1 MKKYLLSTLADGI
14 CVVLLS
20 VCPILCY
27 ASAFSVKLE
36 ASVLIMAAVLFSIVF
51 SLLSAF
57 VKNNLKYA
65 LCMTVIAF
73 VAFLVFVFANER
85 IFAQANYAINKLL
98 ELYSVYLPVY
108 SNIKFAS
115 YIANDATGFFVLL
128 SLILN
133 GLFSF
138 LISRIKSIKIAGL
151 LSIALLVPC
160 FVLVNTLPDLVPL
173 LIIFTVLFALYFSSQ
188 TRQLNYA
195 HSGVITAVCA
205 VILAV
210 LITVL
215 AVINP
220 VANYERPK
228 WQDNMLNTVQ
238 TLTGMK
244 TYNGSGKISSALAEV
259 GNSLEPEVDF
269 SNAGAL
275 TQTGKKVMT
284 VTSSTD
290 GRIYLKSMAYANYE
304 NNKWSVLTDEQAD
317 NYPQDY
323 QSFIMTIMTQYFEE
337 AETVTIDTV
346 NKENV
351 IYTPYY
357 LNYINNNFSPVCDVF
372 IANTDKATNYTMFV
386 IPYSEENIND
396 FSRIEISGTS
406 KYDDFAQCYLSLPND
421 TKQAM
426 LEIAERNNIK
436 DLSKSDISQ
445 TVAAVKDFVSHSA
458 SYSLNTQKVPDGRDV
473 AEWFLNDAETGY
485 CMHFANATAVML
497 RALGVP
503 ARYVT
508 GYCANVV
515 DGKATVTSDNAH
527 AWVEYFDERIGWIP
541 LDATSSDF
549 VVVQATESIQPT
561 TQAQTTSP
569 TVQPTTQAQNT
580 KPVKTEVKAKI
591 STPAIIVII
600 ILLII
605 TLAILRIILIRY
617 YRKYSFTHKDYKSR
631 VICIYRYLNKLSV
644 HAKVRIPKKIENI
657 CTKAKFSTHNISDE
671 EYKIV
676 LNYVLKFRNK
686 TIGKMPIVKKLYCI
700 IILGI

>member
-14 CVVLLS
+14 CVFLLS

-36 ASVLIMAAVLFSIVF
+36 ASVLIMAAVLFSMVF

-98 ELYSVYLPVY
+98 EQYSVYLSVY

-220 VANYERPK
+220 VADYERPK

-259 GNSLEPEVDF
+259 GNNVSSEVDF

-275 TQTGKKVMT
+275 KQTGTKVMT
-284 VTSSTD
+284 VVTD
-290 GRIYLKSMAYANYE
+290 LNGRIYLKGMSYANYE
-304 NNKWSVLTDEQAD
+304 NNKWSVLTDEQAND
-317 NYPQDY
+317 YPQDF
-323 QSFIMTIMTQYFEE
+323 QAFIMTANYQERS
-337 AETVTIDTV
+337 TVTIDTV
-346 NKENV
+346 NKESIV
-351 IYTPYY
+351 YTPYY
-357 LNYINNNFSPVCDVF
+357 LASINDTFSPVCDVLVS
-372 IANTDKATNYTMFV
+372 NSDKATNYSMSVMPFSESELDNFSMDFSSQVYDYDNFV
-386 IPYSEENIND
+386 KNYYLKLPYDTKLAMLKIAEENNLTGV
-396 FSRIEISGTS
+396 ST
-406 KYDDFAQCYLSLPND
+406 Q
-421 TKQAM
+421 
-426 LEIAERNNIK
+426 NIP
-436 DLSKSDISQ
+436 Q
-445 TVAAVKDFVSHSA
+445 AVKQFVSHSA

-473 AEWFLNDAETGY
+473 AEWFFNDAETGY
-485 CMHFANATAVML
+485 CMHFANAAAVML

-508 GYCANVV
+508 GYCADVV
-515 DGKATVTSDNAH
+515 DGKAIVTSDNAH
-527 AWVEYFDERIGWIP
+527 AWVEYYDSSIGWIP

-605 TLAILRIILIRY
+605 ALEILRIILIRY

-644 HAKVRIPKKIENI
+644 HSKVRIPKKIENI
-657 CTKAKFSTHNISDE
+657 CTKAKFSTHNISDG

-676 LNYVLKFRNK
+676 LNYVLTFRNK

>member
-14 CVVLLS
+14 CVLLLS

-73 VAFLVFVFANER
+73 VAFLVFVFANEH

-98 ELYSVYLPVY
+98 EQYSVYLSVY

-220 VANYERPK
+220 VADYERPK

-259 GNSLEPEVDF
+259 GNNVSSEVDF

-275 TQTGKKVMT
+275 KQTGTKVMT
-284 VTSSTD
+284 VVTD
-290 GRIYLKSMAYANYE
+290 LNGRIYLKGMSYANYE
-304 NNKWSVLTDEQAD
+304 NNKWSVLTDEQAND
-317 NYPQDY
+317 YPQDF
-323 QSFIMTIMTQYFEE
+323 QAFIMTANYQERS
-337 AETVTIDTV
+337 TVTIDTV
-346 NKENV
+346 NKESIV
-351 IYTPYY
+351 YTPYY
-357 LNYINNNFSPVCDVF
+357 LASINDTFSPVCDVLVS
-372 IANTDKATNYTMFV
+372 NSDKATNYSMSVMPFSESELDNFSMDFSSQVYDYDNFV
-386 IPYSEENIND
+386 KNYYLKLPYDTKLAMLKIAEENNLTGV
-396 FSRIEISGTS
+396 ST
-406 KYDDFAQCYLSLPND
+406 Q
-421 TKQAM
+421 
-426 LEIAERNNIK
+426 NIP
-436 DLSKSDISQ
+436 Q
-445 TVAAVKDFVSHSA
+445 AVKQFVSHSA

-485 CMHFANATAVML
+485 CMHFANAAAVML

-508 GYCANVV
+508 GYCADVV
-515 DGKATVTSDNAH
+515 DGKAIVTSDNAH
-527 AWVEYFDERIGWIP
+527 AWVEYYDSSIGWIP

-561 TQAQTTSP
+561 TQSQTTSP

-605 TLAILRIILIRY
+605 ALAILRIIFIRY

-644 HAKVRIPKKIENI
+644 HSKIRIPKKIENI

-676 LNYVLKFRNK
+676 LNYVLTFRNK

>member
-27 ASAFSVKLE
+27 TSAFSVKLE

-98 ELYSVYLPVY
+98 EQYSVYLSVY

-115 YIANDATGFFVLL
+115 YIANDATGFFVLV

-220 VANYERPK
+220 IADYERPK

-259 GNSLEPEVDF
+259 GNNVSSEVDF

-275 TQTGKKVMT
+275 KQTGTKVMT
-284 VTSSTD
+284 VVTD
-290 GRIYLKSMAYANYE
+290 LNGRIYLKGMSYANYE
-304 NNKWSVLTDEQAD
+304 NNKWSVLTDEQAND
-317 NYPQDY
+317 YPQDF
-323 QSFIMTIMTQYFEE
+323 QAFIMTANYQERS
-337 AETVTIDTV
+337 TVTIDTV
-346 NKENV
+346 NKESIV
-351 IYTPYY
+351 YTPYY
-357 LNYINNNFSPVCDVF
+357 LASINDTFSPVCDVLVS
-372 IANTDKATNYTMFV
+372 NSDKATNYSMSVMPFSESELDNFSMDFSSQVYDYDNFV
-386 IPYSEENIND
+386 KSYYLKLPYDTKLAMLKIAEENNLTGV
-396 FSRIEISGTS
+396 ST
-406 KYDDFAQCYLSLPND
+406 Q
-421 TKQAM
+421 
-426 LEIAERNNIK
+426 NIP
-436 DLSKSDISQ
+436 Q
-445 TVAAVKDFVSHSA
+445 AVKQFVSHSA

-549 VVVQATESIQPT
+549 EVPQATESVQTT

-605 TLAILRIILIRY
+605 ALEILRIILIRY

-631 VICIYRYLNKLSV
+631 VICIYRYINKLSV
-644 HAKVRIPKKIENI
+644 HSKVRIPKKIENI

-676 LNYVLKFRNK
+676 LNYVLTFRNK
-686 TIGKMPIVKKLYCI
+686 TIGKMPIIKKLYCI

>member
-73 VAFLVFVFANER
+73 VAFLVFVFANES

-98 ELYSVYLPVY
+98 ELYSVYLSVY

-220 VANYERPK
+220 VADYERPK

-259 GNSLEPEVDF
+259 GNNVSSEVDF

-275 TQTGKKVMT
+275 KQTGTKVMT
-284 VTSSTD
+284 VVTD
-290 GRIYLKSMAYANYE
+290 LNGRIYLKGMSYANYE
-304 NNKWSVLTDEQAD
+304 NNKWSVLTDEQAND
-317 NYPQDY
+317 YPQDF
-323 QSFIMTIMTQYFEE
+323 QAFIMTANYQERS
-337 AETVTIDTV
+337 TVTIDTV
-346 NKENV
+346 NKESIV
-351 IYTPYY
+351 YTPYY
-357 LNYINNNFSPVCDVF
+357 LASINDTFSPVCDVLVS
-372 IANTDKATNYTMFV
+372 NSDKATNYSMSV
-386 IPYSEENIND
+386 MPYSESELDNFSMD
-396 FSRIEISGTS
+396 FSSQV
-406 KYDDFAQCYLSLPND
+406 YDYDNFVKSYYLKLPYD
-421 TKQAM
+421 TKLAM
-426 LEIAERNNIK
+426 LKIAEENNLTGVSTQNIP
-436 DLSKSDISQ
+436 Q
-445 TVAAVKDFVSHSA
+445 AVKQFVSHSA

-473 AEWFLNDAETGY
+473 AEWFLNDAQTGY
-485 CMHFANATAVML
+485 CMHFANAAAVML

-549 VVVQATESIQPT
+549 EVPQATESVQTT

-605 TLAILRIILIRY
+605 ALAILRIILIRY

-676 LNYVLKFRNK
+676 LNYVLTFRNK

>member
-36 ASVLIMAAVLFSIVF
+36 SSVLIMAAVLFSIVF

-98 ELYSVYLPVY
+98 ELYSVYLSVY

-195 HSGVITAVCA
+195 HSGVITAVYA

-220 VANYERPK
+220 IADYERPK

-238 TLTGMK
+238 TITGMK

-259 GNSLEPEVDF
+259 GNNVSSEVDF

-275 TQTGKKVMT
+275 KQTGTKVMT
-284 VTSSTD
+284 VVTD
-290 GRIYLKSMAYANYE
+290 LNGRIYLKGMSYANYE
-304 NNKWSVLTDEQAD
+304 NNKWSVLTDEQAND
-317 NYPQDY
+317 YPQDF
-323 QSFIMTIMTQYFEE
+323 QAFIMTANYQERS
-337 AETVTIDTV
+337 TVTIDTV
-346 NKENV
+346 NKESIV
-351 IYTPYY
+351 YTPYY
-357 LNYINNNFSPVCDVF
+357 LASINDTFSPVCDVLVS
-372 IANTDKATNYTMFV
+372 NSDKTTNYSMSVMPFSESELDNFSMDFSSQVYDYDNFV
-386 IPYSEENIND
+386 KSYYLKLPYDTKLAMLKIAEENNLTGV
-396 FSRIEISGTS
+396 ST
-406 KYDDFAQCYLSLPND
+406 Q
-421 TKQAM
+421 
-426 LEIAERNNIK
+426 NIP
-436 DLSKSDISQ
+436 Q
-445 TVAAVKDFVSHSA
+445 AVKQFVSHSA

-485 CMHFANATAVML
+485 CMHFANAAAVML

-549 VVVQATESIQPT
+549 EVPQATESVQTT

-605 TLAILRIILIRY
+605 ALEILRIIFIRY

-644 HAKVRIPKKIENI
+644 HSKVRIPKKIENI
-657 CTKAKFSTHNISDE
+657 CTKAKFSTHNISDK

-676 LNYVLKFRNK
+676 LNYVLTFRNK

>member
-36 ASVLIMAAVLFSIVF
+36 SSVLIMAAVLFSIVF

-73 VAFLVFVFANER
+73 VAFLVFVFANES

-98 ELYSVYLPVY
+98 EQYSVYLSVY

-115 YIANDATGFFVLL
+115 YIANNATGFFVLL

-205 VILAV
+205 VILAI

-215 AVINP
+215 AVINL
-220 VANYERPK
+220 VADYERPK

-244 TYNGSGKISSALAEV
+244 TYNGSGKISSALAEA
-259 GNSLEPEVDF
+259 GNNVSSEVDF

-275 TQTGKKVMT
+275 KQTGTKVMT
-284 VTSSTD
+284 VVTD
-290 GRIYLKSMAYANYE
+290 LNGRIYLKGMSYANYE
-304 NNKWSVLTDEQAD
+304 NNKWSVLTDEQAND
-317 NYPQDY
+317 YPQDF
-323 QSFIMTIMTQYFEE
+323 QAFIMTANYQERS
-337 AETVTIDTV
+337 TVTIDTV
-346 NKENV
+346 NKESIV
-351 IYTPYY
+351 YTPYY
-357 LNYINNNFSPVCDVF
+357 LASINDTFSPVCDVLVS
-372 IANTDKATNYTMFV
+372 NSDKATNYSMSV
-386 IPYSEENIND
+386 MPYSESELDNFSMD
-396 FSRIEISGTS
+396 FSSQV
-406 KYDDFAQCYLSLPND
+406 YDYDNFVKSYYLKLPYD
-421 TKQAM
+421 TKLAM
-426 LEIAERNNIK
+426 LKIAEENNLTGVSTQNIP
-436 DLSKSDISQ
+436 Q
-445 TVAAVKDFVSHSA
+445 AVKQFVSHSA

-485 CMHFANATAVML
+485 CMHFANAAAVML

-508 GYCANVV
+508 GYCADVV
-515 DGKATVTSDNAH
+515 DGKAIVTSDNAH
-527 AWVEYFDERIGWIP
+527 AWVEYYDSSIGWIP

-605 TLAILRIILIRY
+605 ALEILRIILIRY

-644 HAKVRIPKKIENI
+644 HSKIRIPKKIENI

-676 LNYVLKFRNK
+676 LNYVLTFRNK

>member
-73 VAFLVFVFANER
+73 VAFLVFVFANES

-98 ELYSVYLPVY
+98 ELYSVYLSVY

-220 VANYERPK
+220 VADYERPK

-244 TYNGSGKISSALAEV
+244 TYNSSGKISSALAEV
-259 GNSLEPEVDF
+259 GNNVSSEVDF

-275 TQTGKKVMT
+275 KQTGTKVMT
-284 VTSSTD
+284 VVTD
-290 GRIYLKSMAYANYE
+290 LNGRIYLKGMSYANYE
-304 NNKWSVLTDEQAD
+304 NNKWSVLTDEQAND
-317 NYPQDY
+317 YPQDF
-323 QSFIMTIMTQYFEE
+323 QAFIMTANYQERS
-337 AETVTIDTV
+337 TVTIDTV
-346 NKENV
+346 NKESIV
-351 IYTPYY
+351 YTPYY
-357 LNYINNNFSPVCDVF
+357 LASINDTFSPVCDVLVS
-372 IANTDKATNYTMFV
+372 NSDKATNYSMSV
-386 IPYSEENIND
+386 MPYSESELDNFSMD
-396 FSRIEISGTS
+396 FSSQV
-406 KYDDFAQCYLSLPND
+406 YDYDNFVKSYYLKLPYD
-421 TKQAM
+421 TKLAM
-426 LEIAERNNIK
+426 LKIAEENNLTGVSTQNIP
-436 DLSKSDISQ
+436 Q
-445 TVAAVKDFVSHSA
+445 AVKQFVSHSA
-458 SYSLNTQKVPDGRDV
+458 SYSLNTQKVPDGRDI

-485 CMHFANATAVML
+485 CMHFANAAAVML

-508 GYCANVV
+508 GYCADVV
-515 DGKATVTSDNAH
+515 DGKAIVTSDNAH
-527 AWVEYFDERIGWIP
+527 AWVEYYDSSIGWIP

-549 VVVQATESIQPT
+549 EVPQATESVQTT

-569 TVQPTTQAQNT
+569 TVQPTTQAQTT

-605 TLAILRIILIRY
+605 ALAILRIILIRY

-644 HAKVRIPKKIENI
+644 HSKVRIPKKIENI

-676 LNYVLKFRNK
+676 LNYVLTFRNK

>member
-36 ASVLIMAAVLFSIVF
+36 APVLIMAAVLFSIVF

-73 VAFLVFVFANER
+73 VAFLVFVFANEH

-98 ELYSVYLPVY
+98 EQYSVYLSVY

-115 YIANDATGFFVLL
+115 YIANNATGFFVLL

-195 HSGVITAVCA
+195 HSGVITAVYA

-220 VANYERPK
+220 IADYERPK

-259 GNSLEPEVDF
+259 GNNVSSEVDF

-275 TQTGKKVMT
+275 KQTGTKVMT
-284 VTSSTD
+284 VVTD
-290 GRIYLKSMAYANYE
+290 LNGRIYLKGMSYANYE
-304 NNKWSVLTDEQAD
+304 NNKWSVLTDEQAND
-317 NYPQDY
+317 YPQDF
-323 QSFIMTIMTQYFEE
+323 QAFIMTANYQERS
-337 AETVTIDTV
+337 TVTIDTV
-346 NKENV
+346 NKESIV
-351 IYTPYY
+351 YTPYY
-357 LNYINNNFSPVCDVF
+357 LASINDTFSPVCDVLVS
-372 IANTDKATNYTMFV
+372 NSDKATNYSMSVMPFSESELDNFSMDFSSQVYDYDNFV
-386 IPYSEENIND
+386 KSYYLKLPYDTKLAMLKIAEENNLTG
-396 FSRIEISGTS
+396 IST
-406 KYDDFAQCYLSLPND
+406 Q
-421 TKQAM
+421 
-426 LEIAERNNIK
+426 NIP
-436 DLSKSDISQ
+436 Q
-445 TVAAVKDFVSHSA
+445 AVKQFVSHSA

-485 CMHFANATAVML
+485 CMHFANAAAVML

-508 GYCANVV
+508 GYCADVV
-515 DGKATVTSDNAH
+515 DGKAIVTSDNAH
-527 AWVEYFDERIGWIP
+527 AWVEYYDSSIGWIP

-549 VVVQATESIQPT
+549 EVPQATESVQTT

-605 TLAILRIILIRY
+605 ALEILRIILIRY

-644 HAKVRIPKKIENI
+644 HSKVRIPKKIENI
-657 CTKAKFSTHNISDE
+657 CTKAKFSTHNISDK

-676 LNYVLKFRNK
+676 LNYVLTFRNK

>member
-36 ASVLIMAAVLFSIVF
+36 SSVLIMAAVLFSIVF

-57 VKNNLKYA
+57 VKSNLKYA

-73 VAFLVFVFANER
+73 VAFLVFVFANEH

-98 ELYSVYLPVY
+98 ELYSVYLSVY

-115 YIANDATGFFVLL
+115 YIANNATGFFVLL

-220 VANYERPK
+220 VADYERPK

-259 GNSLEPEVDF
+259 GNNVSSEVDF

-275 TQTGKKVMT
+275 KQTGTKVMT
-284 VTSSTD
+284 VVTD
-290 GRIYLKSMAYANYE
+290 LNGRIYLKGMSYANYE
-304 NNKWSVLTDEQAD
+304 NNKWSVLTDEQAND
-317 NYPQDY
+317 YPQDF
-323 QSFIMTIMTQYFEE
+323 QAFIMTANYQERS
-337 AETVTIDTV
+337 TVTIDTV
-346 NKENV
+346 NKESIV
-351 IYTPYY
+351 YTPYY
-357 LNYINNNFSPVCDVF
+357 LASINDTFSPVCDVLVS
-372 IANTDKATNYTMFV
+372 NSDKATNYSMSVMPFSESELDNFSMDFSSQVYDYDNFV
-386 IPYSEENIND
+386 KNYYLKLPYDTKLAMLKIAEENNLTGV
-396 FSRIEISGTS
+396 ST
-406 KYDDFAQCYLSLPND
+406 Q
-421 TKQAM
+421 
-426 LEIAERNNIK
+426 NIP
-436 DLSKSDISQ
+436 Q
-445 TVAAVKDFVSHSA
+445 AVKQFVSHSA

-508 GYCANVV
+508 GYCADVV
-515 DGKATVTSDNAH
+515 DGKAIVTSDNAH
-527 AWVEYFDERIGWIP
+527 AWVEYYDSSIGWIP

-549 VVVQATESIQPT
+549 EVPQATESVQTT

-569 TVQPTTQAQNT
+569 TVQPTTQAQTT

-605 TLAILRIILIRY
+605 ALEILRIILIRY

-644 HAKVRIPKKIENI
+644 HSKIRIPKKIENI

-676 LNYVLKFRNK
+676 LNYVLTFRNK

>member
-36 ASVLIMAAVLFSIVF
+36 SSVLIMAAVLFSIVF

-115 YIANDATGFFVLL
+115 YIANNATGFFVLL

-220 VANYERPK
+220 VADYERPK

-304 NNKWSVLTDEQAD
+304 NNKWSVLTDEQAND
-317 NYPQDY
+317 YPQDF
-323 QSFIMTIMTQYFEE
+323 QAFIMTANYQERS
-337 AETVTIDTV
+337 TVTIDTV
-346 NKENV
+346 NKESIV
-351 IYTPYY
+351 YTPYY
-357 LNYINNNFSPVCDVF
+357 LASINDTFSPVCDVLVS
-372 IANTDKATNYTMFV
+372 NSDKATNYSMSV
-386 IPYSEENIND
+386 MPYSESELDN
-396 FSRIEISGTS
+396 FSMAFSS
-406 KYDDFAQCYLSLPND
+406 PVYDYDNFVKSYYLKLPYD
-421 TKQAM
+421 TKLAM
-426 LEIAERNNIK
+426 LKIAEENN
-436 DLSKSDISQ
+436 LTGVSTQNISQ
-445 TVAAVKDFVSHSA
+445 AVKQFVSHSA

-549 VVVQATESIQPT
+549 EVPQATESVQTT

-605 TLAILRIILIRY
+605 ALEILRIILIRY

-644 HAKVRIPKKIENI
+644 HSKVRIPKKIENI

-676 LNYVLKFRNK
+676 LNYVLTFRNK

>member
-36 ASVLIMAAVLFSIVF
+36 DSVLIMAAVLFSIVF

-73 VAFLVFVFANER
+73 VAFLVFVFANEH

-98 ELYSVYLPVY
+98 EQYSVYLSVY

-220 VANYERPK
+220 VADYERPK

-259 GNSLEPEVDF
+259 GNNVSSEVDF

-275 TQTGKKVMT
+275 KQTGTKVMT
-284 VTSSTD
+284 VVTD
-290 GRIYLKSMAYANYE
+290 LNGRIYLKGMSYANYE
-304 NNKWSVLTDEQAD
+304 NNKWSVLTDEQAND
-317 NYPQDY
+317 YPQDF
-323 QSFIMTIMTQYFEE
+323 QAFIMTANYQERS
-337 AETVTIDTV
+337 TVTIDTV
-346 NKENV
+346 NKESIV
-351 IYTPYY
+351 YTPYY
-357 LNYINNNFSPVCDVF
+357 LASINDTFSPVCDVLVS
-372 IANTDKATNYTMFV
+372 NSDKATNYSMSV
-386 IPYSEENIND
+386 MPYSESELDNFSMD
-396 FSRIEISGTS
+396 FSSQV
-406 KYDDFAQCYLSLPND
+406 YDYDNFVKNYYLKLPYD
-421 TKQAM
+421 TKLAM
-426 LEIAERNNIK
+426 LKIAEENNLTGVSTQNIP
-436 DLSKSDISQ
+436 Q
-445 TVAAVKDFVSHSA
+445 AVKQFVSHSS

-473 AEWFLNDAETGY
+473 AEWFLNDAQTGY
-485 CMHFANATAVML
+485 CMHFANAAAVML

-508 GYCANVV
+508 GYCADVV
-515 DGKATVTSDNAH
+515 DGKAIVTSDNAH
-527 AWVEYFDERIGWIP
+527 AWVEYYDSSIGWIP

-549 VVVQATESIQPT
+549 EVPQATESVQTT

-605 TLAILRIILIRY
+605 ALEILRIILIRY

-644 HAKVRIPKKIENI
+644 HSKVRIPKKIENI

-676 LNYVLKFRNK
+676 LNYVLTFRNK
-686 TIGKMPIVKKLYCI
+686 TICKMPIVKKLYCI

>member
-14 CVVLLS
+14 CVLLLS

-36 ASVLIMAAVLFSIVF
+36 SSVLIMAAVLFSIVF

-98 ELYSVYLPVY
+98 EQYSVYLSVY

-160 FVLVNTLPDLVPL
+160 FVLVNTLPDPVPL

-188 TRQLNYA
+188 TRQLSYA

-220 VANYERPK
+220 VTDYERPK

-238 TLTGMK
+238 ALTGMK

-259 GNSLEPEVDF
+259 GNNVSSEVDF

-275 TQTGKKVMT
+275 KQTGTKVMT
-284 VTSSTD
+284 VVTD
-290 GRIYLKSMAYANYE
+290 LNGRIYLKGMSYANYE
-304 NNKWSVLTDEQAD
+304 NNKWSVLTDEQAND
-317 NYPQDY
+317 YPQDF
-323 QSFIMTIMTQYFEE
+323 QAFIMTANYQERS
-337 AETVTIDTV
+337 TVTIDTV
-346 NKENV
+346 NKESIV
-351 IYTPYY
+351 YTPYY
-357 LNYINNNFSPVCDVF
+357 LASINDTFSPVCDVLVS
-372 IANTDKATNYTMFV
+372 NSDKATNYSMSV
-386 IPYSEENIND
+386 MPYSESELDNFSMD
-396 FSRIEISGTS
+396 FSSQV
-406 KYDDFAQCYLSLPND
+406 YDYDNFVKSYYLKLPYD
-421 TKQAM
+421 TKLAM
-426 LEIAERNNIK
+426 LKIAEENNLTGVSTQNIP
-436 DLSKSDISQ
+436 Q
-445 TVAAVKDFVSHSA
+445 AVKQFVSHSA

-485 CMHFANATAVML
+485 CMHFANAAAVML

-508 GYCANVV
+508 GYCADVV
-515 DGKATVTSDNAH
+515 DGKAIVTSDNAH
-527 AWVEYFDERIGWIP
+527 AWVEYYDSSIGWIP

-569 TVQPTTQAQNT
+569 TVQPTTQSQNT

-605 TLAILRIILIRY
+605 ALEILRIIFIRY

-644 HAKVRIPKKIENI
+644 HSKVRIPKKIENI
-657 CTKAKFSTHNISDE
+657 CSKAKFSTHNISDE

-676 LNYVLKFRNK
+676 LNYVLTFRNK

>member
-98 ELYSVYLPVY
+98 ELYSVYLSVY

-115 YIANDATGFFVLL
+115 YIANNATGFFVLL

-220 VANYERPK
+220 VADYERPK

-259 GNSLEPEVDF
+259 GNNVSSEVDF

-275 TQTGKKVMT
+275 KQTGTKVMT
-284 VTSSTD
+284 VVTD
-290 GRIYLKSMAYANYE
+290 LNGRIYLKGMSYANYE
-304 NNKWSVLTDEQAD
+304 NNKWSVLTDEQAND
-317 NYPQDY
+317 YPQDF
-323 QSFIMTIMTQYFEE
+323 QAFIMTANYQERS
-337 AETVTIDTV
+337 TVTIDTV
-346 NKENV
+346 NKESIV
-351 IYTPYY
+351 YTPYY
-357 LNYINNNFSPVCDVF
+357 LASINDTFSPVCDVLVS
-372 IANTDKATNYTMFV
+372 NSDKATNYSMSV
-386 IPYSEENIND
+386 MPYSESELDN
-396 FSRIEISGTS
+396 FSMAFSS
-406 KYDDFAQCYLSLPND
+406 PVYDYDNFVKSYYLKLPYD
-421 TKQAM
+421 TKLAM
-426 LEIAERNNIK
+426 LKIAEENNLTGVSTQNIP
-436 DLSKSDISQ
+436 Q
-445 TVAAVKDFVSHSA
+445 AVKQFVSHSA

-485 CMHFANATAVML
+485 CMHFANAAAVML

-508 GYCANVV
+508 GYCADVV
-515 DGKATVTSDNAH
+515 DGKAIVTSDNAH

-549 VVVQATESIQPT
+549 EVPQATESVQTT

-605 TLAILRIILIRY
+605 ALAILRIILIRY

-644 HAKVRIPKKIENI
+644 HSKVRIPKKIENI

-676 LNYVLKFRNK
+676 LNYVLTFRNK

>member
-1 MKKYLLSTLADGI
+1 MKRYLLSTLADGI

-98 ELYSVYLPVY
+98 EQYSVYLSVY

-115 YIANDATGFFVLL
+115 YIANDATGFFVLV

-220 VANYERPK
+220 VADYERPK

-259 GNSLEPEVDF
+259 GNNVSSEVDF

-275 TQTGKKVMT
+275 KQTGTKVMT
-284 VTSSTD
+284 VVTD
-290 GRIYLKSMAYANYE
+290 LNGRIYLKGMSYANYE
-304 NNKWSVLTDEQAD
+304 NNKWSVLTDEQAND
-317 NYPQDY
+317 YPQDF
-323 QSFIMTIMTQYFEE
+323 QAFIMTANYQERS
-337 AETVTIDTV
+337 TVTIDTV
-346 NKENV
+346 NKESIV
-351 IYTPYY
+351 YTPYY
-357 LNYINNNFSPVCDVF
+357 LASINDTFSPVCDVLVS
-372 IANTDKATNYTMFV
+372 NSDKATNYSMSV
-386 IPYSEENIND
+386 MPYSESELDNFSMD
-396 FSRIEISGTS
+396 FSSQV
-406 KYDDFAQCYLSLPND
+406 YDYDNFVKSYYLKLPYD
-421 TKQAM
+421 TKLAM
-426 LEIAERNNIK
+426 LKIAEENNLTGVSTQNIP
-436 DLSKSDISQ
+436 Q
-445 TVAAVKDFVSHSA
+445 AVKQFVSHSA

-485 CMHFANATAVML
+485 CMHFANAAAVML

-508 GYCANVV
+508 GYCADVV
-515 DGKATVTSDNAH
+515 DGKAIVTSDNAH
-527 AWVEYFDERIGWIP
+527 AWVEYYDSSIGWIP

-549 VVVQATESIQPT
+549 VIPQATESIQPT

-569 TVQPTTQAQNT
+569 TVQPTTQAQT
-580 KPVKTEVKAKI
+580 SKPVKTEVKAKI

-605 TLAILRIILIRY
+605 ALEILRIILIRY

-644 HAKVRIPKKIENI
+644 HSKIRIPKKIENI

-676 LNYVLKFRNK
+676 LNYVLTFRNK

>member
-73 VAFLVFVFANER
+73 VAFLVFVFANES

-98 ELYSVYLPVY
+98 ELYSVYLSVY

-220 VANYERPK
+220 VADYERPK

-259 GNSLEPEVDF
+259 GNNVSSEVDF

-275 TQTGKKVMT
+275 KQTGTKVMT
-284 VTSSTD
+284 VVTD
-290 GRIYLKSMAYANYE
+290 LNGRIYLKGMSYANYE
-304 NNKWSVLTDEQAD
+304 NNKWSVLTDEQAND
-317 NYPQDY
+317 YPQDF
-323 QSFIMTIMTQYFEE
+323 QAFIMTANYQERS
-337 AETVTIDTV
+337 TVTIDTV
-346 NKENV
+346 NKESIV
-351 IYTPYY
+351 YTPYY
-357 LNYINNNFSPVCDVF
+357 LASINDTFSPVCDVLVS
-372 IANTDKATNYTMFV
+372 NSDKATNYSMSV
-386 IPYSEENIND
+386 MPYSESELDNFSMD
-396 FSRIEISGTS
+396 FSSQV
-406 KYDDFAQCYLSLPND
+406 YDYDNFVKSYYLKLPYD
-421 TKQAM
+421 TKLAM
-426 LEIAERNNIK
+426 LKIAEENNLTGVSTQNIP
-436 DLSKSDISQ
+436 Q
-445 TVAAVKDFVSHSA
+445 AVKQFVSHSA

-473 AEWFLNDAETGY
+473 AEWFLNDAQTGY
-485 CMHFANATAVML
+485 CMHFANAAAVML

-549 VVVQATESIQPT
+549 EVPQATESVQTT

-605 TLAILRIILIRY
+605 ALAILRIILIRY

-644 HAKVRIPKKIENI
+644 HAKVRIPKKLKISVPKQSFPRTIFLMKNI
-657 CTKAKFSTHNISDE
+657 
-671 EYKIV
+671 
-676 LNYVLKFRNK
+676 
-686 TIGKMPIVKKLYCI
+686 KLFLIMY
-700 IILGI
+700 

>member
-73 VAFLVFVFANER
+73 VAFLVFVFANES

-98 ELYSVYLPVY
+98 ELYSVYLSVY

-115 YIANDATGFFVLL
+115 YIANNATGFFVLL

-195 HSGVITAVCA
+195 HSGVTTAVCA

-220 VANYERPK
+220 VADYERPK

-259 GNSLEPEVDF
+259 GNNVSSEVDF

-386 IPYSEENIND
+386 IPYSDENIND

-549 VVVQATESIQPT
+549 EVPQATESIQPT

-605 TLAILRIILIRY
+605 ALEILRIILIRY

-657 CTKAKFSTHNISDE
+657 CTKAKFSTHNIFDE

-676 LNYVLKFRNK
+676 LNYVLTFRNK

>member
-14 CVVLLS
+14 CAVLLS

-65 LCMTVIAF
+65 LCMTVITF

-98 ELYSVYLPVY
+98 EQYSVYLSVY

-195 HSGVITAVCA
+195 HSGVITAVYA

-220 VANYERPK
+220 IADYERPK

-244 TYNGSGKISSALAEV
+244 TYNGSGKISSALAEI
-259 GNSLEPEVDF
+259 GNNVSSEVDF

-275 TQTGKKVMT
+275 KQTGTKVMT
-284 VTSSTD
+284 VVTD
-290 GRIYLKSMAYANYE
+290 LNGRIYLKGMSYANYE
-304 NNKWSVLTDEQAD
+304 NNKWSVLTDEQAND
-317 NYPQDY
+317 YPQDF
-323 QSFIMTIMTQYFEE
+323 QAFIMTANYQERS
-337 AETVTIDTV
+337 TVTIDTV
-346 NKENV
+346 NKESIV
-351 IYTPYY
+351 YTPYY
-357 LNYINNNFSPVCDVF
+357 LASINDTFSPVCDVLVS
-372 IANTDKATNYTMFV
+372 NSDKATNYSMSV
-386 IPYSEENIND
+386 MPYSESELDNFSMD
-396 FSRIEISGTS
+396 FSSQV
-406 KYDDFAQCYLSLPND
+406 YDYDNFVKSYYLKLPYE
-421 TKQAM
+421 TKLAM
-426 LEIAERNNIK
+426 LKIAEENNLTGVSTQNIP
-436 DLSKSDISQ
+436 Q
-445 TVAAVKDFVSHSA
+445 AVKQFVSHSA

-485 CMHFANATAVML
+485 CMHFANAAAVML

-508 GYCANVV
+508 GYCADVV
-515 DGKATVTSDNAH
+515 DGKAIVTSDNAH
-527 AWVEYFDERIGWIP
+527 AWVEYYDSSIGWIP

-605 TLAILRIILIRY
+605 ALEILRIILIRY

-644 HAKVRIPKKIENI
+644 HSKVRIPKKIENI

-676 LNYVLKFRNK
+676 LNYVLTFRNK

>member
-27 ASAFSVKLE
+27 TSAFSVKLE

-98 ELYSVYLPVY
+98 EQYSVYLSVY
-108 SNIKFAS
+108 SNIIFAS
-115 YIANDATGFFVLL
+115 YIANDATGFFVLV

-220 VANYERPK
+220 VADYERPK

-259 GNSLEPEVDF
+259 GNNVSSEVDF

-275 TQTGKKVMT
+275 KQTGTKVMT
-284 VTSSTD
+284 VVTD
-290 GRIYLKSMAYANYE
+290 LNGRIYLKGMSYANYE
-304 NNKWSVLTDEQAD
+304 NNKWSVLTDEQAND
-317 NYPQDY
+317 YPQDF
-323 QSFIMTIMTQYFEE
+323 QAFIMTANYQERS
-337 AETVTIDTV
+337 TVTIDTV
-346 NKENV
+346 NKESIV
-351 IYTPYY
+351 YTPYY
-357 LNYINNNFSPVCDVF
+357 LASINDTFSPVCDVLVS
-372 IANTDKATNYTMFV
+372 NSDKTTNYSMSV
-386 IPYSEENIND
+386 MPYSESELDNFSMD
-396 FSRIEISGTS
+396 FSSQV
-406 KYDDFAQCYLSLPND
+406 YDYDNFVKNYYLKLPYD
-421 TKQAM
+421 TKLAM
-426 LEIAERNNIK
+426 LKIAEENNLTGVSTQNIP
-436 DLSKSDISQ
+436 Q
-445 TVAAVKDFVSHSA
+445 AVKQFVSHSA

-485 CMHFANATAVML
+485 CMHFANAAAVML

-508 GYCANVV
+508 GYCADVV
-515 DGKATVTSDNAH
+515 DGKAIVTSDNAH
-527 AWVEYFDERIGWIP
+527 AWVEYYDSSIGWIP

-561 TQAQTTSP
+561 TQAQTISP
-569 TVQPTTQAQNT
+569 TVQPTTQAQT
-580 KPVKTEVKAKI
+580 AKPVKTEVKAKI

-605 TLAILRIILIRY
+605 ALAILRIIFIRY

-644 HAKVRIPKKIENI
+644 HSKIRIPKKIENI

-676 LNYVLKFRNK
+676 LNYVLTFRNK
-686 TIGKMPIVKKLYCI
+686 TIGKMPIIKKLYCI

>member
-98 ELYSVYLPVY
+98 EQYSVYLSVY

-115 YIANDATGFFVLL
+115 YIANDATGFFVLV

-220 VANYERPK
+220 VADYERPK

-238 TLTGMK
+238 ALTGMK

-259 GNSLEPEVDF
+259 GNNVSSEVDF

-275 TQTGKKVMT
+275 KQTGTKVMT

-304 NNKWSVLTDEQAD
+304 NNKWSVLTDEQSND
-317 NYPQDY
+317 YPQDF
-323 QSFIMTIMTQYFEE
+323 QAFIMTANYQERS
-337 AETVTIDTV
+337 TVTIDTV
-346 NKENV
+346 NKESIV
-351 IYTPYY
+351 YTPYY
-357 LNYINNNFSPVCDVF
+357 LASINDTFSPVCDVLVS
-372 IANTDKATNYTMFV
+372 NSDKTTNYSMSV
-386 IPYSEENIND
+386 MPYSESELDNFSMD
-396 FSRIEISGTS
+396 FSSQV
-406 KYDDFAQCYLSLPND
+406 YDYDNFVKNYYLKLPYD
-421 TKQAM
+421 TKLAM
-426 LEIAERNNIK
+426 LKIAEENNLTGVSTQNIP
-436 DLSKSDISQ
+436 Q
-445 TVAAVKDFVSHSA
+445 AVKQFVSHSA

-485 CMHFANATAVML
+485 CMHFANAAAVML

-508 GYCANVV
+508 GYCADVV
-515 DGKATVTSDNAH
+515 DGKAIVTSDNAH
-527 AWVEYFDERIGWIP
+527 AWVEYYDSSIGWIP

-561 TQAQTTSP
+561 TQSQTTSP
-569 TVQPTTQAQNT
+569 TVQPTTQAQTT

-605 TLAILRIILIRY
+605 ALAILRIILIRY

-644 HAKVRIPKKIENI
+644 HSKVRIPKKIENI

-676 LNYVLKFRNK
+676 LNYVLTFRNK

>member
-36 ASVLIMAAVLFSIVF
+36 SSVLIMAAVLFSIVF

-98 ELYSVYLPVY
+98 EQYSVYLSVY

-115 YIANDATGFFVLL
+115 YIANNATGFFVLL

-210 LITVL
+210 LITVS

-220 VANYERPK
+220 VADYERPK

-238 TLTGMK
+238 ALTGMK
-244 TYNGSGKISSALAEV
+244 TYNGSGKISSALAEA
-259 GNSLEPEVDF
+259 GNNVSSEVDF

-275 TQTGKKVMT
+275 KQTGTKVMT
-284 VTSSTD
+284 VVTD
-290 GRIYLKSMAYANYE
+290 LNGRIYLKGMSYANYE
-304 NNKWSVLTDEQAD
+304 NNKWSVLTDEQAND
-317 NYPQDY
+317 YPQDF
-323 QSFIMTIMTQYFEE
+323 QAFIMTANYQERS
-337 AETVTIDTV
+337 TVTIDTV
-346 NKENV
+346 NKESIV
-351 IYTPYY
+351 YTPYY
-357 LNYINNNFSPVCDVF
+357 LASINDTFSPVCDVLVS
-372 IANTDKATNYTMFV
+372 NSDKATNYSMSV
-386 IPYSEENIND
+386 MPYSESELDNFSMD
-396 FSRIEISGTS
+396 FSSQV
-406 KYDDFAQCYLSLPND
+406 YDYDNFVKNYYLKLPYE
-421 TKQAM
+421 TKLAM
-426 LEIAERNNIK
+426 LKIAEENNLTGVSTQNIP
-436 DLSKSDISQ
+436 Q
-445 TVAAVKDFVSHSA
+445 AVKQFVSHSA

-485 CMHFANATAVML
+485 CMHFANAAAVML

-508 GYCANVV
+508 GYCADVV
-515 DGKATVTSDNAH
+515 DGKAIVTSDNAH
-527 AWVEYFDERIGWIP
+527 AWVEYYDSSIGWIP

-549 VVVQATESIQPT
+549 EVPQATESVQTT

-569 TVQPTTQAQNT
+569 TVQPTTQAQTT
-580 KPVKTEVKAKI
+580 KPVKTEVKAKL

-605 TLAILRIILIRY
+605 ALAILRIIFIRY
-617 YRKYSFTHKDYKSR
+617 YRKYSFTHNDYKSR

-644 HAKVRIPKKIENI
+644 HSKVRIQKKIENI

-676 LNYVLKFRNK
+676 LNYVLIFRNK

>member
-115 YIANDATGFFVLL
+115 YIANNATGFFVLL

-259 GNSLEPEVDF
+259 GNNVSSEVDF

-485 CMHFANATAVML
+485 CMHFANAAAVML

-508 GYCANVV
+508 GYCADVV
-515 DGKATVTSDNAH
+515 DGKAIVTSDNAH

-549 VVVQATESIQPT
+549 EVPQATESVQTT

-605 TLAILRIILIRY
+605 ALAILRIILIRY

-644 HAKVRIPKKIENI
+644 HSKVRIPKKIENI
-657 CTKAKFSTHNISDE
+657 CTKAKFSTHNISDK

-676 LNYVLKFRNK
+676 LNYVLTFRNK

>member
-73 VAFLVFVFANER
+73 VAFLVFVFANES

-98 ELYSVYLPVY
+98 ELYSVYLSVY

-115 YIANDATGFFVLL
+115 YIANNATGFFVLL

-220 VANYERPK
+220 VADYERPK

-259 GNSLEPEVDF
+259 GNNVSSEVDF

-275 TQTGKKVMT
+275 KQTGTKVMT
-284 VTSSTD
+284 VVTD
-290 GRIYLKSMAYANYE
+290 LNGRIYLKGMSYANYE
-304 NNKWSVLTDEQAD
+304 NNKWSVLTDEQAND
-317 NYPQDY
+317 YPQDF
-323 QSFIMTIMTQYFEE
+323 QAFIMTANYQERS
-337 AETVTIDTV
+337 TVTIDTV
-346 NKENV
+346 NKESIV
-351 IYTPYY
+351 YTPYY
-357 LNYINNNFSPVCDVF
+357 LASINDTFSPVCDVLVS
-372 IANTDKATNYTMFV
+372 NSDKATNYSMSV
-386 IPYSEENIND
+386 MPYSESELDN
-396 FSRIEISGTS
+396 FSMTFSS
-406 KYDDFAQCYLSLPND
+406 PVYDYDNFVKSYYLKLPYD
-421 TKQAM
+421 TKLAM
-426 LEIAERNNIK
+426 LKIAEENNLTGVSTQNIP
-436 DLSKSDISQ
+436 Q
-445 TVAAVKDFVSHSA
+445 AVKQFVSHSA

-485 CMHFANATAVML
+485 CMHFANAAAVML

-508 GYCANVV
+508 GYCADVV
-515 DGKATVTSDNAH
+515 DGKAIVTSDNAH
-527 AWVEYFDERIGWIP
+527 AWVEYYDSSIGWIP

-549 VVVQATESIQPT
+549 EVPQATESIQPT

-605 TLAILRIILIRY
+605 ALAILRIILIRY

-644 HAKVRIPKKIENI
+644 HSKVRIPKKIENI

-676 LNYVLKFRNK
+676 LNYVLTFRNK

>member
-36 ASVLIMAAVLFSIVF
+36 APVLIMAAVLFSIVF

-73 VAFLVFVFANER
+73 VAFLVFVFANEH

-98 ELYSVYLPVY
+98 EQYSVYLSVY

-220 VANYERPK
+220 VADYERPK

-259 GNSLEPEVDF
+259 GNNVSSEVDF

-275 TQTGKKVMT
+275 KQTGTKVMT
-284 VTSSTD
+284 VVAD
-290 GRIYLKSMAYANYE
+290 LNGRIYLKGMSYANYE
-304 NNKWSVLTDEQAD
+304 NNKWSVLTDEQAND
-317 NYPQDY
+317 YPQDF
-323 QSFIMTIMTQYFEE
+323 QAFIMTANYQERS
-337 AETVTIDTV
+337 TVTIDTV
-346 NKENV
+346 NKESIV
-351 IYTPYY
+351 YTPYY
-357 LNYINNNFSPVCDVF
+357 LASINDTFSPVCDVLVS
-372 IANTDKATNYTMFV
+372 NSDKATNYSMSV
-386 IPYSEENIND
+386 MPYSESELDNFSMD
-396 FSRIEISGTS
+396 FSSQV
-406 KYDDFAQCYLSLPND
+406 YDYDNFVKSYYLKLPYD
-421 TKQAM
+421 TKLAM
-426 LEIAERNNIK
+426 LKIAEENNLTGVSTQNIP
-436 DLSKSDISQ
+436 Q
-445 TVAAVKDFVSHSA
+445 AVKQFVSHSA

-485 CMHFANATAVML
+485 CMHFANAAAVML
-497 RALGVP
+497 RALDVP

-508 GYCANVV
+508 GYCADVV
-515 DGKATVTSDNAH
+515 DGKAIVTSDNAH
-527 AWVEYFDERIGWIP
+527 AWVEYYDSSIGWIP

-549 VVVQATESIQPT
+549 EVPQATESVQTT

-605 TLAILRIILIRY
+605 ALAILRIILIRY

-644 HAKVRIPKKIENI
+644 HSKVRIPKKIENI
-657 CTKAKFSTHNISDE
+657 CTKAKFSTHNISDK

-676 LNYVLKFRNK
+676 LNYVLTFRNK

-700 IILGI
+700 IILSI

>member
-14 CVVLLS
+14 CVFLLS

-36 ASVLIMAAVLFSIVF
+36 APVLIMAAVLFSIVF

-73 VAFLVFVFANER
+73 VAFLVFVFANES

-98 ELYSVYLPVY
+98 EQYSVYLSVY

-220 VANYERPK
+220 VADYERPK

-259 GNSLEPEVDF
+259 GNNVSSEVDF

-275 TQTGKKVMT
+275 KQTGTKVMT
-284 VTSSTD
+284 VVTD
-290 GRIYLKSMAYANYE
+290 LNGRIYLKGISYANYE
-304 NNKWSVLTDEQAD
+304 NNKWSVLTDEQAND
-317 NYPQDY
+317 YPQDF
-323 QSFIMTIMTQYFEE
+323 QAFIMTANYQERS
-337 AETVTIDTV
+337 TVTIDTV
-346 NKENV
+346 NKESIV
-351 IYTPYY
+351 YTPYY
-357 LNYINNNFSPVCDVF
+357 LASINDTFSPVCDVLVS
-372 IANTDKATNYTMFV
+372 NSDKATNYSMSVMPFSESELDNFSMDFSSLVYDYDNFV
-386 IPYSEENIND
+386 KSYYLKLPYDTKLAMLKIAEENNLTGV
-396 FSRIEISGTS
+396 ST
-406 KYDDFAQCYLSLPND
+406 Q
-421 TKQAM
+421 
-426 LEIAERNNIK
+426 NIP
-436 DLSKSDISQ
+436 Q
-445 TVAAVKDFVSHSA
+445 AVKQFVSHSA

-485 CMHFANATAVML
+485 CMHFANAAAVML

-508 GYCANVV
+508 GYCADVV
-515 DGKATVTSDNAH
+515 DGKAIVTSDNAH
-527 AWVEYFDERIGWIP
+527 AWVEYYDSSIGWIP

-549 VVVQATESIQPT
+549 EVPQATESVQTT

-569 TVQPTTQAQNT
+569 TVQPTTQAQTT

-605 TLAILRIILIRY
+605 ALAILRIILIRY

-644 HAKVRIPKKIENI
+644 HSKVRIPKKIENI

-676 LNYVLKFRNK
+676 LNYVLTFRNK

>member
-98 ELYSVYLPVY
+98 EQYSVYLSVY

-115 YIANDATGFFVLL
+115 YIANDATGFFVLV

-220 VANYERPK
+220 VADYERPK

-259 GNSLEPEVDF
+259 GNNVSSEVDF

-275 TQTGKKVMT
+275 KQTGTKVMT
-284 VTSSTD
+284 VVTD
-290 GRIYLKSMAYANYE
+290 LNGRIYLKGMSYANYE
-304 NNKWSVLTDEQAD
+304 NNKWSVLTDEQAND
-317 NYPQDY
+317 YPQDF
-323 QSFIMTIMTQYFEE
+323 QAFIMTANYQERS
-337 AETVTIDTV
+337 TVTIDTV
-346 NKENV
+346 NKESIV
-351 IYTPYY
+351 YTPYY
-357 LNYINNNFSPVCDVF
+357 LASINDTFSPVCDVLVS
-372 IANTDKATNYTMFV
+372 NSDKATNYSMSV
-386 IPYSEENIND
+386 MPYSESELDNFSMD
-396 FSRIEISGTS
+396 FSSQV
-406 KYDDFAQCYLSLPND
+406 YDYDNFVKNYYLKLPYD
-421 TKQAM
+421 TKLAM
-426 LEIAERNNIK
+426 LKIAEENNLTGVSTQNIP
-436 DLSKSDISQ
+436 Q
-445 TVAAVKDFVSHSA
+445 AVKQFVSHSA

-485 CMHFANATAVML
+485 CMHFANAAAVML

-508 GYCANVV
+508 GYCADVV
-515 DGKATVTSDNAH
+515 DGKAIVTSDNAH
-527 AWVEYFDERIGWIP
+527 AWVEYYDSSIGWIP

-549 VVVQATESIQPT
+549 EVPQATESVQTT

-580 KPVKTEVKAKI
+580 KPVKTEVKTKI

-605 TLAILRIILIRY
+605 ALAILRIILIRY
-617 YRKYSFTHKDYKSR
+617 YRKYSFTHNDYKSR

-676 LNYVLKFRNK
+676 LNYVLTFRNK

>member
-98 ELYSVYLPVY
+98 EQYSVYLSVY

-115 YIANDATGFFVLL
+115 YIANNATGFFVLL

-220 VANYERPK
+220 VADYERPK
-228 WQDNMLNTVQ
+228 WQDNMLNAVQ

-259 GNSLEPEVDF
+259 GNNVSSEVDF

-275 TQTGKKVMT
+275 KQTGTKVMT
-284 VTSSTD
+284 VVTD
-290 GRIYLKSMAYANYE
+290 LNGRIYLKGMSYANYE
-304 NNKWSVLTDEQAD
+304 NNKWSVLTDEQAND
-317 NYPQDY
+317 YPQDF
-323 QSFIMTIMTQYFEE
+323 QAFIMTANYQERS
-337 AETVTIDTV
+337 TVTIDTV
-346 NKENV
+346 NKESIV
-351 IYTPYY
+351 YTPYY
-357 LNYINNNFSPVCDVF
+357 LASINDTFSPVCDVLVS
-372 IANTDKATNYTMFV
+372 NSDKATNYSMSV
-386 IPYSEENIND
+386 MPYSESELDNFSMD
-396 FSRIEISGTS
+396 FSSQV
-406 KYDDFAQCYLSLPND
+406 YDYDNFVKSYYLKLPYD
-421 TKQAM
+421 TKLAM
-426 LEIAERNNIK
+426 LKIAEENNLTGVSTQNIP
-436 DLSKSDISQ
+436 Q
-445 TVAAVKDFVSHSA
+445 AVKQFVSHSA

-485 CMHFANATAVML
+485 CMHFANAAAVML

-508 GYCANVV
+508 GYCADVV
-515 DGKATVTSDNAH
+515 DGKAIVTSDNAH
-527 AWVEYFDERIGWIP
+527 AWVEYYDSSIGWIP

-549 VVVQATESIQPT
+549 EVPQATESVQTT

-569 TVQPTTQAQNT
+569 TVQPTTQAQTT

-605 TLAILRIILIRY
+605 ALEILRIILIRY

-644 HAKVRIPKKIENI
+644 HSKIRIPKKIENI

-676 LNYVLKFRNK
+676 LNYVLTFRNK

>member
-36 ASVLIMAAVLFSIVF
+36 APVLIMAAVLFSIVF

-98 ELYSVYLPVY
+98 EQYSVYLSVY

-115 YIANDATGFFVLL
+115 YIANNATGFFVLV

-195 HSGVITAVCA
+195 HSGVITAVYA

-220 VANYERPK
+220 IADYERPK

-244 TYNGSGKISSALAEV
+244 TYNGSGKISSALAEA
-259 GNSLEPEVDF
+259 GNNVSSEVDF

-275 TQTGKKVMT
+275 KQTGTKVMT
-284 VTSSTD
+284 VVTD
-290 GRIYLKSMAYANYE
+290 LNGRIYLKGMSYANYE
-304 NNKWSVLTDEQAD
+304 NNKWSVLTDEQAND
-317 NYPQDY
+317 YPQDF
-323 QSFIMTIMTQYFEE
+323 QAFIMTANYQERS
-337 AETVTIDTV
+337 TVTIDTV
-346 NKENV
+346 NKESIV
-351 IYTPYY
+351 YTPYY
-357 LNYINNNFSPVCDVF
+357 LASINDTFSPVCDVLVS
-372 IANTDKATNYTMFV
+372 NSDKATNYSMSVMPFSESELDNFSMDFSSQVYDYDNFV
-386 IPYSEENIND
+386 KNYYLKLPYDTKLAMLKIAEENNLTGV
-396 FSRIEISGTS
+396 ST
-406 KYDDFAQCYLSLPND
+406 Q
-421 TKQAM
+421 
-426 LEIAERNNIK
+426 NIP
-436 DLSKSDISQ
+436 Q
-445 TVAAVKDFVSHSA
+445 AVKQFVSHSA

-485 CMHFANATAVML
+485 CMHFANAAAVML

-508 GYCANVV
+508 GYCADVV
-515 DGKATVTSDNAH
+515 DGKAIVTSDNAH
-527 AWVEYFDERIGWIP
+527 AWVEYYDSSIGWIP

-549 VVVQATESIQPT
+549 EVPQATESVQTT

-569 TVQPTTQAQNT
+569 TVQPTTQAQTT

-605 TLAILRIILIRY
+605 ALEILRIILIRY

-644 HAKVRIPKKIENI
+644 HSKVRIPKKIENI

-676 LNYVLKFRNK
+676 LNYVLTFRNK

>member
-98 ELYSVYLPVY
+98 ELYSVYLSVY

-115 YIANDATGFFVLL
+115 YIANDATRFFVLL

-138 LISRIKSIKIAGL
+138 LISRIKSIKIVGL

-220 VANYERPK
+220 VADYERPK

-259 GNSLEPEVDF
+259 GNNVSSEVDF

-549 VVVQATESIQPT
+549 EVPQATESIQPT

-591 STPAIIVII
+591 STPAIIVMI

-605 TLAILRIILIRY
+605 ALAILRIILIRY

-676 LNYVLKFRNK
+676 LNYVLTFRNK

>member
-14 CVVLLS
+14 CVLLLS

-98 ELYSVYLPVY
+98 EQYSVYLSVY

-115 YIANDATGFFVLL
+115 YIANDATGFFVLV

-220 VANYERPK
+220 VADYERPK

-290 GRIYLKSMAYANYE
+290 GRIYLKGMSYANYE
-304 NNKWSVLTDEQAD
+304 NNKWSVLTDEQAND
-317 NYPQDY
+317 YPQDF
-323 QSFIMTIMTQYFEE
+323 QAFIMTANYQERS
-337 AETVTIDTV
+337 TVTIDTV
-346 NKENV
+346 NKESIV
-351 IYTPYY
+351 YTPYY
-357 LNYINNNFSPVCDVF
+357 LASINDTFSPVCDVLVS
-372 IANTDKATNYTMFV
+372 NSDKATNYSMSV
-386 IPYSEENIND
+386 MPYSESELDNFSMD
-396 FSRIEISGTS
+396 FSSQV
-406 KYDDFAQCYLSLPND
+406 YDYDNFVKSYYLKLPYD
-421 TKQAM
+421 TKLAM
-426 LEIAERNNIK
+426 LKIAEENNLTGVSTQNIP
-436 DLSKSDISQ
+436 Q
-445 TVAAVKDFVSHSA
+445 AVKQFVSHSA

-485 CMHFANATAVML
+485 CMHFANAAAVML

-508 GYCANVV
+508 GYCADVV
-515 DGKATVTSDNAH
+515 DGKAIVTSDNAH
-527 AWVEYFDERIGWIP
+527 AWVEYYDSSIGWIP

-605 TLAILRIILIRY
+605 ALAILRIILIRY

-644 HAKVRIPKKIENI
+644 HSKVRIPKKIENI

-676 LNYVLKFRNK
+676 LNYVLTFRNK
-686 TIGKMPIVKKLYCI
+686 TIGKMPIIKKLYCI

>member
-14 CVVLLS
+14 CAVLLS

-36 ASVLIMAAVLFSIVF
+36 SSVLIMAAVLFSIVF

-57 VKNNLKYA
+57 VKSNLKYA

-73 VAFLVFVFANER
+73 VAFLVFVFANEH

-98 ELYSVYLPVY
+98 EQYSVYLSVY

-115 YIANDATGFFVLL
+115 YIANNATGFFVLL

-220 VANYERPK
+220 VADYERPK

-244 TYNGSGKISSALAEV
+244 TYNGSGKISSALAEA
-259 GNSLEPEVDF
+259 GNNVSSEVDF

-275 TQTGKKVMT
+275 KQTGTKVMT
-284 VTSSTD
+284 VVTD
-290 GRIYLKSMAYANYE
+290 LNGRIYLKGMSYANYE
-304 NNKWSVLTDEQAD
+304 NNKWSVITDEQAND
-317 NYPQDY
+317 YPQDF
-323 QSFIMTIMTQYFEE
+323 QAFIMTANYQERS
-337 AETVTIDTV
+337 TVTIDTV
-346 NKENV
+346 NKESIV
-351 IYTPYY
+351 YTPYY
-357 LNYINNNFSPVCDVF
+357 LASINDTFSPVCDVLVS
-372 IANTDKATNYTMFV
+372 NSDKATNYSMSVMPFSESELDNFSMDFSSQVYDYDNFV
-386 IPYSEENIND
+386 KNYYLKLPYDTKLAMLKIAEENNLTGV
-396 FSRIEISGTS
+396 ST
-406 KYDDFAQCYLSLPND
+406 Q
-421 TKQAM
+421 
-426 LEIAERNNIK
+426 NIP
-436 DLSKSDISQ
+436 Q
-445 TVAAVKDFVSHSA
+445 AVKQFVSHSA

-485 CMHFANATAVML
+485 CMHFANAAAVML

-508 GYCANVV
+508 GYCADVV
-515 DGKATVTSDNAH
+515 DGKAIVTSDNAH
-527 AWVEYFDERIGWIP
+527 AWVEYYDSSIGWIP

-605 TLAILRIILIRY
+605 ALEILRIILIRY

-644 HAKVRIPKKIENI
+644 HSKIRIPKKIENI

-676 LNYVLKFRNK
+676 LNYVLTFRNK
-686 TIGKMPIVKKLYCI
+686 TICKMPIVKKLYCI

>member
-14 CVVLLS
+14 CVFLLS

-36 ASVLIMAAVLFSIVF
+36 ASVLIMAAVLFSMVF

-73 VAFLVFVFANER
+73 VAFLVFVFANEH

-98 ELYSVYLPVY
+98 EQYSVYLSVY

-115 YIANDATGFFVLL
+115 YIANNATGFFVLL

-195 HSGVITAVCA
+195 HSGVITAVYA

-220 VANYERPK
+220 VADYERPK

-259 GNSLEPEVDF
+259 GNNVSSEVDF

-304 NNKWSVLTDEQAD
+304 NNKWSVLTDEQAND
-317 NYPQDY
+317 YPQDF
-323 QSFIMTIMTQYFEE
+323 QAFIMTANYQERS
-337 AETVTIDTV
+337 TVTIDTV
-346 NKENV
+346 NKESIV
-351 IYTPYY
+351 YTPYY
-357 LNYINNNFSPVCDVF
+357 LASINDTFSPVCDVLVS
-372 IANTDKATNYTMFV
+372 NSDKATNYSMSVMPFSESELDNFSMDFSSQVYDYDNFV
-386 IPYSEENIND
+386 KNYYLKLPYDTKLAMLKIAEENNLTGV
-396 FSRIEISGTS
+396 ST
-406 KYDDFAQCYLSLPND
+406 Q
-421 TKQAM
+421 
-426 LEIAERNNIK
+426 NIP
-436 DLSKSDISQ
+436 Q
-445 TVAAVKDFVSHSA
+445 AVKQFVSHSA

-485 CMHFANATAVML
+485 CMHFANAAAVML

-508 GYCANVV
+508 GYCADVV
-515 DGKATVTSDNAH
+515 DGKAIVTSDNAH
-527 AWVEYFDERIGWIP
+527 AWVEYYDSSIGWIP

-549 VVVQATESIQPT
+549 VIPQATESIQPT

-569 TVQPTTQAQNT
+569 TVQPTTQAQT
-580 KPVKTEVKAKI
+580 SKPAKTEVKAKI
-591 STPAIIVII
+591 STPAIVVII

-605 TLAILRIILIRY
+605 ALAILRIILIRY

-644 HAKVRIPKKIENI
+644 HSKVRIPKKIENI

-676 LNYVLKFRNK
+676 FNYVLTFRNK

>member
-57 VKNNLKYA
+57 VKSNLKYA

-73 VAFLVFVFANER
+73 VAFLVFIFANER

-98 ELYSVYLPVY
+98 ELYSVYLSVY

-220 VANYERPK
+220 VADYERPK

-259 GNSLEPEVDF
+259 GNNVSSEVDF

-275 TQTGKKVMT
+275 KQTGTKVMT
-284 VTSSTD
+284 VVTD
-290 GRIYLKSMAYANYE
+290 LNGRIYLKGMSYANYE
-304 NNKWSVLTDEQAD
+304 NNKWSVLTDEQAND
-317 NYPQDY
+317 YPQDF
-323 QSFIMTIMTQYFEE
+323 QAFIMTGNYQERS
-337 AETVTIDTV
+337 TVTIDTV
-346 NKENV
+346 NKESIV
-351 IYTPYY
+351 YTPYY
-357 LNYINNNFSPVCDVF
+357 LASINDTFSPVCDVLVS
-372 IANTDKATNYTMFV
+372 NSDKATNYSMSV
-386 IPYSEENIND
+386 MPYSESELDN
-396 FSRIEISGTS
+396 FSMAFSS
-406 KYDDFAQCYLSLPND
+406 PVYDYDNFVKSYYLKLPYD
-421 TKQAM
+421 TKLAM
-426 LEIAERNNIK
+426 LKIAEENNLTGVSTQNIP
-436 DLSKSDISQ
+436 Q
-445 TVAAVKDFVSHSA
+445 AVKQFVSHSA

-485 CMHFANATAVML
+485 CMHFANAAAVML

-508 GYCANVV
+508 GYCADVV
-515 DGKATVTSDNAH
+515 DGKAIVTSDNAH

-549 VVVQATESIQPT
+549 EVPQATESVQTT

-569 TVQPTTQAQNT
+569 TVQPTTQAQT
-580 KPVKTEVKAKI
+580 AKPVKTEVKAKI

-605 TLAILRIILIRY
+605 ALAILRIILIRY

-644 HAKVRIPKKIENI
+644 HSKVRIPKKIENI

-676 LNYVLKFRNK
+676 LNYVLTFRNK

>member
-1 MKKYLLSTLADGI
+1 MKKYLFSTLADGI

-57 VKNNLKYA
+57 VKSNLKYA

-85 IFAQANYAINKLL
+85 IVAQANYAINKLL
-98 ELYSVYLPVY
+98 ELYSVYLSVY

-115 YIANDATGFFVLL
+115 YIANNATGFFVLL

-220 VANYERPK
+220 VADYERPK

-259 GNSLEPEVDF
+259 GNNVSSEVDF

-275 TQTGKKVMT
+275 KQTGTKVMT
-284 VTSSTD
+284 VVTD
-290 GRIYLKSMAYANYE
+290 LNGRIYLKGMSYANYE
-304 NNKWSVLTDEQAD
+304 NNKWSVLTDEQAND
-317 NYPQDY
+317 YPQDF
-323 QSFIMTIMTQYFEE
+323 QAFIMTANYQERS
-337 AETVTIDTV
+337 TVTIDTV
-346 NKENV
+346 NKESIV
-351 IYTPYY
+351 YTPYY
-357 LNYINNNFSPVCDVF
+357 LASINDTFSPVCDVLVS
-372 IANTDKATNYTMFV
+372 NSDKATNYSMSV
-386 IPYSEENIND
+386 MPYSESELDNFLMA
-396 FSRIEISGTS
+396 FSSPV
-406 KYDDFAQCYLSLPND
+406 YDYDNFVKSNYLKLPYD
-421 TKQAM
+421 TKLAM
-426 LEIAERNNIK
+426 LKIAEENNLTGVSTQNIP
-436 DLSKSDISQ
+436 Q
-445 TVAAVKDFVSHSA
+445 AVKQFVSHSA

-485 CMHFANATAVML
+485 CMHFANAAAVML

-508 GYCANVV
+508 GYCADVV
-515 DGKATVTSDNAH
+515 DGKAIVTSDNAH
-527 AWVEYFDERIGWIP
+527 AWVEYYDSSIGWIP

-605 TLAILRIILIRY
+605 ALAILRIILMRY

-644 HAKVRIPKKIENI
+644 HSKVRIPKKIENI

-676 LNYVLKFRNK
+676 LNYVLTFRNK

>member
-36 ASVLIMAAVLFSIVF
+36 TSVLIMAAVLFSIVF

-57 VKNNLKYA
+57 VKSNLKYA

-73 VAFLVFVFANER
+73 VAFLVFVFANEH

-98 ELYSVYLPVY
+98 ELYSVYLSVY

-220 VANYERPK
+220 VADYERPK

-259 GNSLEPEVDF
+259 GNNVSSEVDF

-275 TQTGKKVMT
+275 KQTGTKVMT
-284 VTSSTD
+284 VVTD
-290 GRIYLKSMAYANYE
+290 LNGRIYLKGMSYANYE
-304 NNKWSVLTDEQAD
+304 NNKWSVLTDEQAND
-317 NYPQDY
+317 YPQDF
-323 QSFIMTIMTQYFEE
+323 QAFIMTANYQERS
-337 AETVTIDTV
+337 TVTIDTV
-346 NKENV
+346 NKESIV
-351 IYTPYY
+351 YTPYY
-357 LNYINNNFSPVCDVF
+357 LASINDTFSPVCDVLVS
-372 IANTDKATNYTMFV
+372 NSDKATNYSMSVMPFSESELDNFSMDFSSQVYDYDNFV
-386 IPYSEENIND
+386 KNYYLKLPYDTKLAMLKIAEENNLTGV
-396 FSRIEISGTS
+396 ST
-406 KYDDFAQCYLSLPND
+406 Q
-421 TKQAM
+421 
-426 LEIAERNNIK
+426 NIP
-436 DLSKSDISQ
+436 Q
-445 TVAAVKDFVSHSA
+445 AVKQFVSHSA

-549 VVVQATESIQPT
+549 EVPQATESVQTT

-605 TLAILRIILIRY
+605 ALEILRIIFIRY

-644 HAKVRIPKKIENI
+644 HSKVRIPKKIENI

-676 LNYVLKFRNK
+676 LNYVLTFRNK

>member
-14 CVVLLS
+14 CVFLLS

-36 ASVLIMAAVLFSIVF
+36 APVLIMAAVLFSIVF

-73 VAFLVFVFANER
+73 VAFLVFVFANES

-98 ELYSVYLPVY
+98 ELYSVYLSVY

-220 VANYERPK
+220 VADYERPK

-238 TLTGMK
+238 ALTGMK

-259 GNSLEPEVDF
+259 GNNVSSEVDF

-275 TQTGKKVMT
+275 KQTGTKVMT
-284 VTSSTD
+284 VVTD
-290 GRIYLKSMAYANYE
+290 LNGRIYLKGMSYANYE
-304 NNKWSVLTDEQAD
+304 NNKWSVLTDEQAND
-317 NYPQDY
+317 YPQDF
-323 QSFIMTIMTQYFEE
+323 QAFIMTANYQERS
-337 AETVTIDTV
+337 TVTIDTV
-346 NKENV
+346 NKESIV
-351 IYTPYY
+351 YTPYY
-357 LNYINNNFSPVCDVF
+357 LASINDTFSPVCDVLVS
-372 IANTDKATNYTMFV
+372 NSDKATNYSMSV
-386 IPYSEENIND
+386 MPYSESELDNFSMD
-396 FSRIEISGTS
+396 FSSQV
-406 KYDDFAQCYLSLPND
+406 YDYDNFVKSYYLKLPYD
-421 TKQAM
+421 TKLAM
-426 LEIAERNNIK
+426 LKIAEENNLTGVSTQNIP
-436 DLSKSDISQ
+436 Q
-445 TVAAVKDFVSHSA
+445 AVKQFVSHSA

-549 VVVQATESIQPT
+549 EVPQATESVQTT

-605 TLAILRIILIRY
+605 ALEILRIIFIRY

-644 HAKVRIPKKIENI
+644 HSKIRIPKKIENI

-676 LNYVLKFRNK
+676 LNYVLTFRNK